1 MREHHSGLKFTPG
14 SADAFDLEHLR
25 NRKAHL
31 TNGVPAG
38 NVVLKFYFDGTT
50 PRDSL
55 NVPAGMPPG
64 LRIGR

>member
-1 MREHHSGLKFTPG
+1 MREHHNGIEVHPRVGRSSRSGTSQEQEGTSNK
-14 SADAFDLEHLR
+14 
-25 NRKAHL
+25 
-31 TNGVPAG
+31 GVPAG

-55 NVPAGMPPG
+55 NVPAGMPPV